1 MEQHG
6 TPMKKQIVLAMFI
19 LASLLAFGAVQAK
32 AQDIDTVAPVV
43 VKTFPEAGAK
53 DVAPGV
59 IEVKVTFSKPMA
71 DQSWSW
77 STAWQN
83 SCPDSIGK
91 PRYDADGKTCIL
103 KVKLEAGK
111 TYGWWLNSARFHGF
125 QDTGGRAAVPYLLV
139 FKVKD

>member
-1 MEQHG
+1 
-6 TPMKKQIVLAMFI
+6 MKKQIVLAMFI

-139 FKVKD
+139 FKVRD